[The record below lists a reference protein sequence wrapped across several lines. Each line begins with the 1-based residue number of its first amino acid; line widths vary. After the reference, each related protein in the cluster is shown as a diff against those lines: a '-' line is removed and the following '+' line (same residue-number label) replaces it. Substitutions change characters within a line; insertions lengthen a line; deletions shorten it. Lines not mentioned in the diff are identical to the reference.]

1 MLRCEKKYISDET
14 GAVTIEWVVLT
25 AGVIALGIA
34 GYSAFKI
41 DMDSSKI
48 VVVHH
53 SSGKNLPLVNGGN
66 AMTRLIKTIELELKM
81 FRACNFSSAAAQFE
95 SSSNAA
101 ACAFREHGPTEPGPP
116 EVAPNPNPSAWGF
129 VVDVTRRLRAKN

>member
-1 MLRCEKKYISDET
+1 MLRCVKKYISDET

-25 AGVIALGIA
+25 ARVIALGIA

-41 DMDSSKI
+41 DMDSSEI
-48 VVVHH
+48 VVAHH
-53 SSGKNLPLVNGGN
+53 SSGGNLPLVNGGN
-66 AMTRLIKTIELELKM
+66 AMTRLIKTVELELKM

-101 ACAFREHGPTEPGPP
+101 ACAFREHGPNGPTEPGPP
-116 EVAPNPNPSAWGF
+116 EVAPNPNP
-129 VVDVTRRLRAKN
+129 

>member
-1 MLRCEKKYISDET
+1 MLRCVKKYISDEA

-41 DMDSSKI
+41 DMDSSEI
-48 VVVHH
+48 RVAHH
-53 SSGKNLPLVNGGN
+53 SSGGNLPLVNGGN
-66 AMTRLIKTIELELKM
+66 AITRLIKTVELELKM
-81 FRACNFSSAAAQFE
+81 FRACSFSSADAQFE

-101 ACAFREHGPTEPGPP
+101 VCAFRENGPNGPTELGPP
-116 EVAPNPNPSAWGF
+116 EVAPNPN
-129 VVDVTRRLRAKN
+129 L

>member
-1 MLRCEKKYISDET
+1 MLRCVKKFISDEA

-41 DMDSSKI
+41 DMDSSTI
-48 VVVHH
+48 TVAHH
-53 SSGKNLPLVNGGN
+53 SSGGTLPMVDGGN
-66 AMTRLIKTIELELKM
+66 AITRLIKTVELELKM
-81 FRACNFSSAAAQFE
+81 FRACNFSSRGAQFA

-101 ACAFREHGPTEPGPP
+101 ACAFRENGPNGPTEPGPP
-116 EVAPNPNPSAWGF
+116 PIAPYPNQ
-129 VVDVTRRLRAKN
+129 